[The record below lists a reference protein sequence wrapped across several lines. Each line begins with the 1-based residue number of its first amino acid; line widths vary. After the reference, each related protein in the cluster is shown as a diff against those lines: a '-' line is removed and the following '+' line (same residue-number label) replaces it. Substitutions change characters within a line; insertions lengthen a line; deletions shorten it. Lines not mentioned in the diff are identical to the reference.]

1 MPGHLFEG
9 NPVDEGTTG
18 RSTDAPVHLR
28 IPGPERSREGIK
40 APHTPLSQAQQ
51 CSKHRIYAGSKLCLP
66 ASVLLP
72 LNLQPLLK
80 AWNDGEGSRE
90 TTRGKRI
97 RW

>member
-1 MPGHLFEG
+1 MGSRLGQSDFQSP
-9 NPVDEGTTG
+9 PTQARRTG
-18 RSTDAPVHLR
+18 LVFSL
-28 IPGPERSREGIK
+28 PGPERSREGIK

-51 CSKHRIYAGSKLCLP
+51 WSKHQTYAASKHCLP
-66 ASVLLP
+66 VSVLLP

-80 AWNDGEGSRE
+80 GRNDGEGSRE